1 MNAYLHNFIT
11 YFEMV
16 VHPAAG
22 KNEVQKNKPRSSK
35 QSAII
40 QASPDALHIRAAVR
54 ANNAVRKNPAP

>member
-1 MNAYLHNFIT
+1 MNTYLHSFMT

-22 KNEVQKNKPRSSK
+22 KSEMEQSKPKSSK
-35 QSAII
+35 TKTSI
-40 QASPDALHIRAAVR
+40 QASPDSLHIRAAVR